1 MSDFVQVSCVLVVC
15 GECKDGYEDDDIG
28 QVYFDTKA
36 DAISSITRMGWTVD
50 GDSARCPACVLC
62 DECRQKG
69 HVWDD
74 WWPCRCGCAVGNP
87 SVRDHVEPVQCR
99 TCARCSDT
107 RYSAPR
113 GDDYE

>member
-1 MSDFVQVSCVLVVC
+1 MSDFVQISCVLVVC

-36 DAISSITRMGWTVD
+36 DAVDYITRMGWTVD
-50 GDSARCPACVLC
+50 GDSARCPACVLR

-87 SVRDHVEPVQCR
+87 SVKDHVEPVQCR

-107 RYSAPR
+107 EEQRPEGR
-113 GDDYE
+113 RP